1 MTQNNIHVEQRLWLT
16 KKKKIGNHKFEIK
29 YVIIQHNILT
39 ITLSPMFCPNTNDPL
54 DGLMEDLKKKKSEKF
69 KPLLLQSTD

>member
-1 MTQNNIHVEQRLWLT
+1 MYDPEQYTCRT
-16 KKKKIGNHKFEIK
+16 EVMAYQEKKIGNHKFEIK

-54 DGLMEDLKKKKSEKF
+54 DGLMEDLKKKKK
-69 KPLLLQSTD
+69 